1 MTSKL
6 SEYTKEAQ
14 EIISEAQTQGGFAYA
29 HNDFDCVSVGYNA
42 DTEEFFVADNG
53 LIEIETTDADEFL
66 QWFPSVMLELWFE
79 LWEEQ
84 D

>member
-6 SEYTKEAQ
+6 NEYAQEATQIVKEAQ
-14 EIISEAQTQGGFAYA
+14 EKGGFAYA

-53 LIEIETTDADEFL
+53 LVEIETADASEFL
-66 QWFPSVMLELWFE
+66 QLFPVVMHELWM
-79 LWEEQ
+79 EEQ
-84 D
+84 DN